1 MTEYSAEDKRRMG
14 AEIVRLMSLGPARS
28 ANEAC
33 RSLGIP
39 PSTFSDWCA
48 ADAGLAERYARARED
63 MIDRLA
69 AETIDIADAPVGST
83 DSGATDSG
91 AVQKQRLQVDT
102 RKWLLSKLAP
112 KRYGEKLELSGDAA
126 NPIAI
131 RRIERVIVG
140 NGPDAA
146 D

>member
-14 AEIVRLMSLGPARS
+14 AEIVRLISLGPARS

-63 MIDRLA
+63 LIERMASEVIELSDKDVDVIEGKKDWA
-69 AETIDIADAPVGST
+69 
-83 DSGATDSG
+83 
-91 AVQKQRLQVDT
+91 AVQKHRLQVET

-112 KRYGEKLELSGDAA
+112 KRYGEKLELSGDSA

>member
-14 AEIVRLMSLGPARS
+14 AEIVRLISLGPARS

-63 MIDRLA
+63 LIERMASEVIELSDKDVDVIEGKKDWA
-69 AETIDIADAPVGST
+69 
-83 DSGATDSG
+83 
-91 AVQKQRLQVDT
+91 AVQKHRLQVET